1 MSATPPHIVII
12 GAGPGGLSTAM
23 ILKRK
28 GYDVTLIERQS
39 KVGGRTGVI
48 EEDGYRFDI
57 GPTFFLYPRILSEI
71 FTYCGYDL
79 WREVPIKRID
89 PMYRV
94 VHEAGGHLDVVS
106 GEEAMKAEI
115 AKLSPADAENLDR
128 YMKDNRKKL
137 DVFRGVLENPF
148 LSMADFMRPNVLKA
162 LPRLSPHM
170 SLEADLNRYFKDPRV
185 RRAFSFQAK
194 YLGMSPF
201 KCPSLFTIL
210 AFLEHEYGIWHPIGG
225 CNAVMMRMGEIAA
238 EMGVKVLLEEEVTSI
253 QFDGKK
259 ARSVTTNKGQYDLDG
274 LVVNADFAH
283 VLPKLVPN
291 EMRKKWNDKK
301 IEAQEFSCST
311 FMLYLGIEGRLD
323 NVPHHTIV
331 LADDF
336 EGNIDDI
343 QERKVL
349 PKDPSY
355 YLQNA
360 SITDDTL
367 APKGHSTLY
376 VLVPVP
382 HRTANIDWKKEAA
395 SFREKTLDR
404 LELAGVPDIRSRIR
418 YEKVVTPD
426 DWEADMHIYKGATF
440 NLSHNL
446 TQMLCFRPHN
456 RYEDLER
463 VYLVGGGTHPG
474 SGLPVIFESARIS
487 SDLLQQDIAI

>member
-1 MSATPPHIVII
+1 MPASTPRIVIV
-12 GAGPGGLSTAM
+12 GAGPGGLATAM

-28 GYDVTLIERQS
+28 GYEVTLIERQAG
-39 KVGGRTGVI
+39 VGGRTGAI
-48 EEDGYRFDI
+48 REDGYTFDI

-79 WREVPIKRID
+79 WREVPIKRVD

-115 AKLSPADAENLDR
+115 AKLSPSDAANLDR
-128 YMKDNRKKL
+128 YMRDNRKKL

-148 LSMADFMRPNVLKA
+148 LSMTDFMRPNVLKA
-162 LPRLSPHM
+162 LSKLKPHM
-170 SLEADLNRYFKDPRV
+170 SLERDLEHYFKDPRV

-210 AFLEHEYGIWHPIGG
+210 AFLEHEYGIWHPVGG
-225 CNAVMMRMGEIAA
+225 CNAVMQRMADIAV
-238 EMGVKVLLEEEVTSI
+238 EMGVELCLEEEVTGI
-253 QFDGKK
+253 GFDGKK
-259 ARSVTTNKGQYDLDG
+259 ATSVTTNKQTIELDG

-291 EMRKKWNDKK
+291 DMRKKWNDRK
-301 IEAQEFSCST
+301 IEKQEFSCST
-311 FMLYLGIEGRLD
+311 FMLYLGIEGSLD
-323 NVPHHTIV
+323 HVPHHTIV
-331 LADDF
+331 LAEDF
-336 EGNIDDI
+336 EGNIDEI
-343 QERKVL
+343 QVKKVL
-349 PKDPSY
+349 PKDPSFY
-355 YLQNA
+355 VQNA

-367 APKGHSTLY
+367 APEGHSTVY

-382 HRTANIDWKKEAA
+382 HRTDNIDWKKEAVE
-395 SFREKTLDR
+395 FREKTLDR
-404 LELAGVPDIRSRIR
+404 LELAGYPDIRDRIR

-440 NLSHNL
+440 NMSHNL

-487 SDLLQQDIAI
+487 SDLLAKDIVV